1 MEQNVGRSVKDKIIY
16 LAGCLGLDVDIRDS
30 LIEMLKSS
38 DIKDFNMGQGLISNF
53 VAERNSS
60 MLNECQKK
68 AFDEIVEYLDTNENE
83 YGGIVLKGYAGTGKT
98 FLIGKIIS
106 WYTTM
111 YPSKH
116 ISMTAPTNKAVNV
129 LYNSRVRS
137 FYEDEM
143 NIEYITIHKLLGIK
157 EVIDDEGNVSFVESM
172 LNSMTKTDV
181 IIIDETSMLPDKLCN
196 LLWKYDK
203 KLIFIGDPL
212 QIPPVNMKDS
222 IPFRDPE
229 SANLKVL
236 ELDKIMRQAEG
247 NPIIGKS
254 IQIREHINDE
264 YPIKRRNSEIING
277 TGVVYLRDY
286 GNEVTSQVLRTYFS
300 CDKYKNDKNWMKVI
314 SWTNA
319 MVRYYNNAVRNIL
332 YPNSRERFMPGELL
346 VAEDILRDST
356 KFRTMAFTSEEFIVK
371 ESYVA
376 DNHVKDGDFEIQL
389 PFYFINACSLMTG
402 KNLTLTVV
410 HEDYYEEFKKIMSG
424 YRSTCAKVKNKE
436 LWKNFFNV
444 YGSNNKVDYGYSITA
459 HRSQGSTYGNVLL
472 IESDINHNPNIVE
485 RNRIKYT
492 AYTRAKEKLFV
503 L

>member
-1 MEQNVGRSVKDKIIY
+1 MENNIGRSVKDKIIY
-16 LAGCLGLDVDIRDS
+16 LATCLGLDVDVRDT
-30 LIEMLKSS
+30 LTEMLKSS
-38 DIKDFNMGQGLISNF
+38 DIKDYNMGVGLISNF
-53 VAERNSS
+53 VAEHNSS
-60 MLNECQKK
+60 MLNECQKS
-68 AFDEIVEYLDTNENE
+68 AFNEMVEYLETNAND
-83 YGGIVLKGYAGTGKT
+83 YNGVVLKGYAGTGKT
-98 FLIGKIIS
+98 FLIGKLIS
-106 WYTTM
+106 WYTTI
-111 YPSKH
+111 YPNRH

-157 EVIDDEGNVSFVESM
+157 EVIDDDGNVSFVESM
-172 LNSMTKTDV
+172 LNNIAKTDV

-264 YPIKRRNSEIING
+264 YPVKRTNSEIING

-286 GNEVTSQVLRTYFS
+286 GSEVTSKVLRTYFS
-300 CDKYKNDKNWMKVI
+300 CDRYKMDKNWMKVI

-332 YPNSRERFMPGELL
+332 YPNTRERFMPGELL
-346 VAEDILRDST
+346 VAEDVLLNTS
-356 KFRTMAFTSEEFIVK
+356 KFKVKAFTSEEFIVLDT
-371 ESYVA
+371 YVA
-376 DNHVKDGDFEIQL
+376 NNSVRDGEFEVEL
-389 PFYFINACSLMTG
+389 PFYFINARSLMTG
-402 KNLTLTVV
+402 KCITLNVV
-410 HEDYYEEFKKIMSG
+410 HEDSYDEFKSIMSG
-424 YRSTCAKVKNKE
+424 YRSICAKRKEKE
-436 LWKNFFNV
+436 LWRNFFNV
-444 YGSNNKVDYGYSITA
+444 YKSNDKVDYGYSITA

-472 IESDINHNPNIVE
+472 IESDINHNPNIIE

-492 AYTRAKEKLFV
+492 AYTRAKKKLFI